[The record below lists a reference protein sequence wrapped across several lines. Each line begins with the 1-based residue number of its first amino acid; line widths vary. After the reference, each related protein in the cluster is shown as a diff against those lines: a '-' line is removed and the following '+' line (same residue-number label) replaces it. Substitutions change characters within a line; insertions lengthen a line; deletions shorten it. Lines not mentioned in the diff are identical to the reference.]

1 MAVRRAPRDAERGEI
16 ELEPMLGKGKEPPQ
30 LVALA
35 DTATRNGF
43 VRKVYGLL
51 GMQLVATVMISGF
64 VVRHGHELMVKSPA
78 TVMTLMTG
86 SLFMSLA
93 VSGVF
98 ACCPGTMRRSP
109 GNYGLMA
116 VFTLAEGI
124 LVGFTCVRYT
134 MGSVILCAGLT
145 AMVVLGLTMY
155 AMQSKRDFTGAG
167 PYLFS
172 ALLVLCGGGL
182 ILSLMAESLERHAQ
196 FPSLIATA
204 SLGFV
209 GTAAFGIL
217 QVLYAIG
224 SALLFS
230 FFIVYDTQLIL
241 GGGHQTEFSVDDY
254 ALAAVSLYLDVLQ
267 LFLAIL
273 RLLGREDDSGL

>member
-182 ILSLMAESLERHAQ
+182 ILSLMA
-196 FPSLIATA
+196 